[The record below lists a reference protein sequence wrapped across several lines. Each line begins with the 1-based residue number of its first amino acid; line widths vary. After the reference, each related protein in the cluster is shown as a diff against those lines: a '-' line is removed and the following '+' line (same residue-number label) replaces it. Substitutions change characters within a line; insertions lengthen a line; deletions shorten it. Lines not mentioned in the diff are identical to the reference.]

1 MTEEKFRKELDKRY
15 YPVDEIGYMAEMVE
29 DNEELKDLGRIYL
42 NRISDAENKFR
53 YELKK
58 KGFEIKE

>member
-1 MTEEKFRKELDKRY
+1 MTEEKFREEVDKGY

-29 DNEELKDLGRIYL
+29 DNVFIKDLGRIYL

-58 KGFEIKE
+58 IGFKVKE

>member
-1 MTEEKFRKELDKRY
+1 MTEEKFRKELDKGY
-15 YPVDEIGYMAEMVE
+15 YPIDEIGYMAEMVE